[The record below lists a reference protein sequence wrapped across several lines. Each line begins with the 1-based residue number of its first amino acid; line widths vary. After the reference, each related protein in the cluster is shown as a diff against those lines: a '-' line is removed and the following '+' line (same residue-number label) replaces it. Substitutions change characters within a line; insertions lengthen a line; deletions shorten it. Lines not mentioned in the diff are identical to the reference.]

1 MMLRAALHG
10 GVRLW
15 LDCRWICSSGENLD
29 DDAGQDVSLRSVA
42 ICIVDAKGKVVLERN
57 VTFEIA
63 EIAACLNR
71 FAQPLTLVVFD
82 AGAMRQHLFS
92 GLKSAGFE
100 TVCMQARHVNA
111 AL

>member
-1 MMLRAALHG
+1 M
-10 GVRLW
+10 
-15 LDCRWICSSGENLD
+15 D
-29 DDAGQDVSLRSVA
+29 DDAGLDVSLGSVA
-42 ICIVDAKGKVVLERN
+42 ICIVDAKGKVVLERS

-63 EIAACLNR
+63 EIAVCLNR
-71 FAQPLTLVVFD
+71 FVQPLTLVGFE
-82 AGAMRQHLFS
+82 ASAMSQHLFS